1 MKTIRTFQ
9 DMQDEII
16 KLYGFEDENTI
27 DFCKKCESAIKSDFN
42 PFKMWEVTERF
53 NFLINNI

>member
-1 MKTIRTFQ
+1 MRTFQ

-16 KLYGFEDENTI
+16 RLYGFEDENTI
-27 DFCKKCESAIKSDFN
+27 DFCKRCESATKSGFN

-53 NFLINNI
+53 KYLINNI

>member
-1 MKTIRTFQ
+1 
-9 DMQDEII
+9 MQDEII